1 MKFNYEVDTF
11 LRSKPYKGNQS
22 RLKRYSDINESPC
35 QHNYTCKGKQ
45 PSDPEV
51 IDDILQSLLNMNGKF
66 ESIAN
71 FVDEVIVY
79 KVDTMNTILGE
90 EGVISNRIA
99 LLTVAS
105 LKLRQVAR
113 FSSCFS

>member
-1 MKFNYEVDTF
+1 MFQHLLESLFPVFKLICVIQLWSWHF
-11 LRSKPYKGNQS
+11 LRPKPYKGNQS

-45 PSDPEV
+45 PRDPEV

-90 EGVISNRIA
+90 EGVINSKI
-99 LLTVAS
+99 AS
-105 LKLRQVAR
+105 L
-113 FSSCFS
+113 